1 MRIKNV
7 SKKVIGNQDFRLLP
21 GESMDVKGDELWV
34 QMYLAEGK
42 LTEVAKPQQKTTEEQ
57 PTAGDS
63 EEGDEEPP
71 KEQDETGGISEEAD
85 VVAVGDA
92 ENRKKG
98 GRKKT
103 EAAE

>member
-7 SKKVIGNQDFRLLP
+7 SKKVIGNQEFRLLP

-42 LTEVAKPQQKTTEEQ
+42 LTESAKLQQKTTEEQ

-63 EEGDEEPP
+63 EEGGEDPP

-85 VVAVGDA
+85 VVAAGAA

-98 GRKKT
+98 GRKKIEAT
-103 EAAE
+103 E